1 MQNPKKVGSNQSVGP
16 DTLRG
21 APRGWRERC
30 RGECNR
36 EADSTTSPVCDP
48 LCSGLGQ
55 ELGLK
60 SSLPSTCGRHSAP
73 FVARKTAAGPPR
85 ARKSGAAP
93 GPPLRGGDAQRPGCQ
108 PRSGP
113 RAERARSP
121 WTLASHLPAPGT
133 RARPQLCSPR
143 PAVPVAA
150 RPFPATWPHSALGRR
165 GADSRAYLRG
175 LRRRVG
181 RGTGQP
187 RLSAR
192 AARAA
197 APHSSSAAGACPPGV
212 PGPP

>member
-1 MQNPKKVGSNQSVGP
+1 MQNPKKVGSVQSVGP

-30 RGECNR
+30 RGAIEKQTAPRLQCVTR
-36 EADSTTSPVCDP
+36 
-48 LCSGLGQ
+48 SGLGQ
-55 ELGLK
+55 GLGLK
-60 SSLPSTCGRHSAP
+60 SSLPSTRPRHSAP
-73 FVARKTAAGPPR
+73 FVMRKNYSWIPASQKKRSSSGPR
-85 ARKSGAAP
+85 
-93 GPPLRGGDAQRPGCQ
+93 LRGGDAERPGW
-108 PRSGP
+108 P

-121 WTLASHLPAPGT
+121 WTLAPHLPAPGT

-165 GADSRAYLRG
+165 GADSRAYLLG

-181 RGTGQP
+181 RRTGQS

>member
-1 MQNPKKVGSNQSVGP
+1 MQIPKKVASDQSVGP
-16 DTLRG
+16 DTSRG

-30 RGECNR
+30 RGAIENQTAPRLQCVTR
-36 EADSTTSPVCDP
+36 YDP
-48 LCSGLGQ
+48 GQ
-55 ELGLK
+55 ALGLK
-60 SSLPSTCGRHSAP
+60 SSLHSTCRRHSAL
-73 FVARKTAAGPPR
+73 FVARKTAAGPRR
-85 ARKSGAAP
+85 AKKSGAAP

-113 RAERARSP
+113 PAERARSP
-121 WTLASHLPAPGT
+121 RTLAPHLPAPGT
-133 RARPQLCSPR
+133 RARPQLCSQR
-143 PAVPVAA
+143 PAGPVAA

-165 GADSRAYLRG
+165 GADSRTYLRG

-192 AARAA
+192 AVRAA